1 VSAPDGL
8 DRASQ
13 FLRESAGF
21 QGFIGTFVLFVGFYD
36 GLHAVSKHL
45 LMGLPDLEAGA
56 PMSLANHLPHS
67 HFDVLAEPPARQ
79 LQAWRE
85 RVGHVIDVLPAAE
98 AAGQPFHAAIDRYEA
113 GDIVFTDCRSD
124 AMRLERSL
132 ARISADQVRNYA
144 FHVFLEGDVQ
154 DVSVRSSPRGKDAPS
169 SAKVLALDMGQPV
182 RMRRNGCRVLT
193 FFMPGS
199 LVEEVFPDPAA
210 IHARAMQPDTPLAR
224 LALAQVEAL
233 ARDIAHLSAPMAQ
246 SAVHSSARLL
256 LAGFGKEARLS
267 GGARAAARA
276 AMFGQVRRYVQA
288 HLHRADLTPEQV
300 LGALHLP
307 RPTLYRL
314 FEHEG
319 GLGAYIR
326 HLRLRHAADD
336 LVRYPHLM
344 VTDVAYGVGF
354 KSPSDFTRAFR
365 RAYAMSPQ
373 EFRASSAKAAS
384 A

>member
-1 VSAPDGL
+1 MGQLDLGTGL
-8 DRASQ
+8 RTSFA
-13 FLRESAGF
+13 
-21 QGFIGTFVLFVGFYD
+21 
-36 GLHAVSKHL
+36 H
-45 LMGLPDLEAGA
+45 GLPC
-56 PMSLANHLPHS
+56 S
-67 HFDVLAEPPARQ
+67 HFDVSAQPPAQR

-85 RVGHVIDVLPAAE
+85 RVGHVMDVQPAGDDT
-98 AAGQPFHAAIDRYEA
+98 GQPFQAAIDRYQV
-113 GDIVFTDCRSD
+113 GDIVFTNCRSD

-132 ARISADQVRNYA
+132 ARISTDSVRNFA

-182 RMRRNGCRVLT
+182 RMQRNDCRVLT
-193 FFMPGS
+193 FFVPGS
-199 LVEEVFPDPAA
+199 LVEEVFPDPMA

-233 ARDIAHLSAPMAQ
+233 GRDIAHLSAPAAQ
-246 SAVHSSARLL
+246 SAVRAGAELL

-288 HLHRADLTPEQV
+288 NLHRAELTPELV
-300 LGALHLP
+300 LAALHLP
-307 RPTLYRL
+307 RPTLYRM
-314 FEHEG
+314 FQHEG

-326 HLRLRHAADD
+326 HLRLQHAADD
-336 LVRYPHLM
+336 LARYPHLM

-365 RAYAMSPQ
+365 RAYDMSPQ
-373 EFRASSAKAAS
+373 EFRASSARAT
-384 A
+384 